1 MFDNLSNRLDGIVK
15 RLRGKGRLTEA
26 DVDEVM
32 KEIRSALLE
41 ADVNVTVVRSVCNRI
56 REHAIGATRS
66 QALDPGQQVVK
77 GVHDELIRILGG
89 ETLKINYASKPPT
102 VVLMAGL
109 QGSGKT
115 TASGKL
121 ALWFKS
127 QGRNPLLVG
136 ADLQRPA
143 AVEQLRT
150 LGRQV
155 DVPVYSDPEDPVL
168 TAFQGV
174 EEAKRLGRDV
184 VIVDTAGRLA
194 IDKEMME
201 QVRLISGAV
210 SPHYTFLVIDAMTG
224 QDAVQTAEAFH
235 HTLQISGVILSKLD
249 GDARGGAALSVKE
262 VIGRPIAFASTG
274 EKLDAFEQF
283 HPDRMA
289 GRILGM
295 GDVLTLIEQAER
307 AFEADQ
313 AEKAAARLMEGEFT
327 LDDFLEQMQSI
338 KKMGSLS
345 SLLGMMPGMPKE
357 IKNAKISDD
366 DLKPIEAIIRSMTLP
381 GACPPPDRQ
390 RQPSRPHRHGSGT
403 DPGDVTRLIKQFG
416 DMQKMMKRMGMGGGK
431 KGKRGMPGMGGLGGK
446 NMPDMAELEQMMGG
460 RRAVSP
466 LTDPPTTRPRARA
479 TSSPPLS
486 SNVASTASSVLEQE
500 IDVLG
505 VEHQWRPQLEHVRVA
520 AGHAGEDARDSAA
533 SEASRLASAYET
545 GSRSSAVGDQV
556 DTPEQAAALHVADH
570 VVPGRQVGEAS
581 SEQRAGRGRVGQ
593 QLLVGDHVEHG
604 ERHRGRDRV
613 APERVE
619 VVATFGEAGGDLRR
633 RDDSC
638 HRMTGAHRLADRHD
652 VGDEAVVGV
661 APEVATEPAV
671 AGLHLV
677 GDHEPSGGAD
687 RRRDAVDV
695 VVGRDQ
701 DAVRVPARVD
711 QHGGDAVPALV
722 ELGQRVADEPRVS
735 GAELGLGRTERPA
748 VGVRRLDHAQ
758 PVRPLGFGIRVG
770 RQLADE
776 VGVAVV
782 RALGDDDTVVARD
795 HPRDLHREVV
805 GLRAGAHEI
814 AARQVA
820 GKARRQALRQLDDVL
835 VEVARVRVEQ
845 AGLLGERGD
854 DARVGMADRGHVVVA
869 VEIALAVGVEQPHP
883 LAAHQMHRLVVE
895 QLVAGGEGGGA
906 PAQQL
911 GVGVAGHRCLHDR
924 GGGTGG
930 IDVEPPRQ
938 RGVRAWPLAGD
949 VRGEV
954 RHVDDL
960 VLDEQRAQHEPRQHQ
975 VGDRLHLVVGER
987 APGVV
992 AGGERGERR
1001 ARDRAGVAR
1010 GWRPKRRR
1018 RRR

>member
-26 DVDEVM
+26 DVDEIM
-32 KEIRSALLE
+32 KEIRAALLE

-77 GVHDELIRILGG
+77 AVHDELIRILGG
-89 ETLKINYASKPPT
+89 ETLKIQYASKPPT
-102 VVLMAGL
+102 VILMAGL

-210 SPHYTFLVIDAMTG
+210 SPNYTFLVIDAMTG

-235 HTLQISGVILSKLD
+235 HTLQITGVILSKLD

-313 AEKAAARLMEGEFT
+313 AEQAAARLMEGEFT

-357 IKNAKISDD
+357 LKNAKISDD
-366 DLKPIEAIIRSMTLP
+366 DLKPIEAIIRSMTYP
-381 GACPPPDRQ
+381 ERARPQIING
-390 RQPSRPHRHGSGT
+390 SRRARIARGSGT

-416 DMQKMMKRMGMGGGK
+416 DMQKMMKKMGMTAGK
-431 KGKRGMPGMGGLGGK
+431 KGKRGLGMPGLAGLGGK

-460 RRAVSP
+460 GQF
-466 LTDPPTTRPRARA
+466 PR
-479 TSSPPLS
+479 
-486 SNVASTASSVLEQE
+486 
-500 IDVLG
+500 
-505 VEHQWRPQLEHVRVA
+505 
-520 AGHAGEDARDSAA
+520 
-533 SEASRLASAYET
+533 
-545 GSRSSAVGDQV
+545 
-556 DTPEQAAALHVADH
+556 
-570 VVPGRQVGEAS
+570 
-581 SEQRAGRGRVGQ
+581 
-593 QLLVGDHVEHG
+593 
-604 ERHRGRDRV
+604 
-613 APERVE
+613 
-619 VVATFGEAGGDLRR
+619 
-633 RDDSC
+633 
-638 HRMTGAHRLADRHD
+638 
-652 VGDEAVVGV
+652 
-661 APEVATEPAV
+661 
-671 AGLHLV
+671 
-677 GDHEPSGGAD
+677 
-687 RRRDAVDV
+687 
-695 VVGRDQ
+695 
-701 DAVRVPARVD
+701 
-711 QHGGDAVPALV
+711 
-722 ELGQRVADEPRVS
+722 
-735 GAELGLGRTERPA
+735 
-748 VGVRRLDHAQ
+748 
-758 PVRPLGFGIRVG
+758 
-770 RQLADE
+770 
-776 VGVAVV
+776 
-782 RALGDDDTVVARD
+782 
-795 HPRDLHREVV
+795 
-805 GLRAGAHEI
+805 
-814 AARQVA
+814 
-820 GKARRQALRQLDDVL
+820 
-835 VEVARVRVEQ
+835 
-845 AGLLGERGD
+845 
-854 DARVGMADRGHVVVA
+854 
-869 VEIALAVGVEQPHP
+869 
-883 LAAHQMHRLVVE
+883 
-895 QLVAGGEGGGA
+895 
-906 PAQQL
+906 
-911 GVGVAGHRCLHDR
+911 
-924 GGGTGG
+924 
-930 IDVEPPRQ
+930 
-938 RGVRAWPLAGD
+938 
-949 VRGEV
+949 
-954 RHVDDL
+954 
-960 VLDEQRAQHEPRQHQ
+960 
-975 VGDRLHLVVGER
+975 
-987 APGVV
+987 
-992 AGGERGERR
+992 
-1001 ARDRAGVAR
+1001 
-1010 GWRPKRRR
+1010 
-1018 RRR
+1018 